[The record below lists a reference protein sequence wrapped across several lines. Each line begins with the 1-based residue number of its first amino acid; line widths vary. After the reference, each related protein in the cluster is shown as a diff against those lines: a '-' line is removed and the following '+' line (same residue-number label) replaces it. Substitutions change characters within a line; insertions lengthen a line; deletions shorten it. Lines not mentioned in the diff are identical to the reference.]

1 MTSLPFHVCTGE
13 SVSLAML
20 ACIVLP
26 DRTGRGDNGLDLSAE
41 RSFVVADVDTVRVD
55 ILIDIGER
63 SLI

>member
-1 MTSLPFHVCTGE
+1 
-13 SVSLAML
+13 ML

>member
-1 MTSLPFHVCTGE
+1 
-13 SVSLAML
+13 ML

-55 ILIDIGER
+55 VLIDIGER

>member
-26 DRTGRGDNGLDLSAE
+26 DRTGREENGLSAE

-55 ILIDIGER
+55 VLIGIRER